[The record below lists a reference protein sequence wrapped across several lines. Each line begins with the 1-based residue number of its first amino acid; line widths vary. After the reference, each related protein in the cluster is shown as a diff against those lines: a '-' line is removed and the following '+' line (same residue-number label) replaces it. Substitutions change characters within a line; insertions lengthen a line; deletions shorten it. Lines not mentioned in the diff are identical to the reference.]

1 MAMKTTL
8 AALLVTLMTSGTTIA
23 SDEAPSDKVN
33 SLVDYN
39 WKNRIFLIQE
49 PASSAKVIQA
59 LTDDSKAVNERDVI
73 WFVVGKDSIASNQAG
88 PLSDSLKS
96 QVKSSFTNRSRQ
108 TILIGKDGGI
118 KSRTDEFD
126 LDQLYKQI
134 DAMPMRKR
142 EIEKE
147 RRH

>member
-1 MAMKTTL
+1 MKTTL

-23 SDEAPSDKVN
+23 SDEAHSDKID

-59 LTDDSKAVNERDVI
+59 LTDDSKAVDERDVI

>member
-1 MAMKTTL
+1 MKTTL

>member
-1 MAMKTTL
+1 MKTTL
-8 AALLVTLMTSGTTIA
+8 AALLFTLMTSGTTIA
-23 SDEAPSDKVN
+23 ADEAPSDKVD

-59 LTDDSKAVNERDVI
+59 LTDDSKAVDERDVI

>member
-1 MAMKTTL
+1 MKTTL

-23 SDEAPSDKVN
+23 SDEAPSDKID

>member
-1 MAMKTTL
+1 
-8 AALLVTLMTSGTTIA
+8 MTSGTTIA
-23 SDEAPSDKVN
+23 ADEAPSDKVD

-59 LTDDSKAVNERDVI
+59 LTDDSKAVDERDVI